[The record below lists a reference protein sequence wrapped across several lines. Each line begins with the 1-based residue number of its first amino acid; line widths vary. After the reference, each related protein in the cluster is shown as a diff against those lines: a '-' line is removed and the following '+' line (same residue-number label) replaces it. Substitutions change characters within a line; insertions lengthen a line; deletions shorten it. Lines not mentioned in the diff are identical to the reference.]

1 MLKNDIKR
9 NIAENIIRLRTMSGL
24 TQAQFAEKLHYTD
37 KAVSKWERAES
48 VPDIAVLKEIADM
61 FGVTVDAMIS
71 DTERVVPRDEK
82 TISARKQNK
91 ILIALLSCAG
101 VWLVTIAAFVVLRY
115 YDVPRVWIV
124 FIWGAFATAADLLVF
139 NAVWGK
145 YHINFVLISLLIW
158 TLLAA
163 LYVTIADWS
172 AWMMFLI
179 GIPLQ
184 FAVIFWSQIKIA
196 ITPKKK

>member
-1 MLKNDIKR
+1 
-9 NIAENIIRLRTMSGL
+9 MSGL
-24 TQAQFAEKLHYTD
+24 TQAQFAEKLNYTD

-71 DTERVVPRDEK
+71 GTEKVVPRDDE
-82 TISARKQNK
+82 TISAKKQNK

-101 VWLVTIAAFVVLRY
+101 VWLLLVGAFVVLRY
-115 YDVPRVWIV
+115 YDMPRAWLVLL
-124 FIWGAFATAADLLVF
+124 WGAFATAADLLVF

-145 YHINFVLISLLIW
+145 YHINFVLISLMLW
-158 TLLAA
+158 TFLAA

-172 AWMMFLI
+172 AWLMFLI
-179 GIPLQ
+179 GVPLQ
-184 FAVIFWSQIKIA
+184 FAVVFWSQIKIA